1 MSFVAAAKAGNS
13 ATALTQAITL
23 PAGLNAGDV
32 LILVTAANTGS
43 ATCTVA
49 GMTVLSG
56 PNYSAASVLGC
67 YVFIETLA
75 AGQSGTTRTV
85 TWNTTSRIAVACVV
99 LRGMD
104 PATATATT
112 GTVAAATGTTP
123 TVSNQGGDTVAVA
136 CTRNTGS
143 TVPVATIASPYTVE
157 TNANGETTFASG
169 ADIGVYM
176 GVDTGSGG
184 AAVTTSPV
192 ATHLVMYGVSLA
204 PSSAG
209 PPQFAAFGVPL

>member
-13 ATALTQAITL
+13 STATTLAVTL
-23 PAGLNAGDV
+23 PAGLQAGDV

-49 GMTVLSG
+49 GMTAISG
-56 PNYSAASVLGC
+56 PNYSAASVLGA
-67 YVFIETLA
+67 YAFMEVLA
-75 AGQSGTTRTV
+75 AGQGGTTRTV
-85 TWNTTSRIAVACVV
+85 TWSTTSRIAIACVV

-104 PATATATT
+104 DTT
-112 GTVAAATGTTP
+112 EIDTVSTVAAATGTTP
-123 TVSNQGGDTVAVA
+123 AVTDQGGDTIAVA

-143 TVPVATIASPYTVE
+143 TVPVATLGSPYGVE

-176 GVDTGSGG
+176 GVDTGGG
-184 AAVTTSPV
+184 SASVSTSPA
-192 ATHLVMYGVSLA
+192 ATHLVMYGISFA
-204 PSSAG
+204 PSAAG
-209 PPQFAAFGVPL
+209 PVPFAAFGVPL